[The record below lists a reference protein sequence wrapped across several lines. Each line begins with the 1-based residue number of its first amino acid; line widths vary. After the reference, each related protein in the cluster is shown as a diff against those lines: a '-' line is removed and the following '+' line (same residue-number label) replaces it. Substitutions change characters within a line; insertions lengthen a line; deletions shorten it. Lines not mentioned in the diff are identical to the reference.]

1 MDRFQIGVHFLTLAA
16 AFALAV
22 PIGWDRE
29 KRTRSAGLRTFPLV
43 ALASCGFVQA
53 SESLLAHSPD
63 GMAKVIEGLITGIG
77 FIGGGAILKQG
88 TTVQGTATAAS
99 LWATGAIGVSVG
111 LGSYDVAVTVAVFTF
126 LTLRLLTLVKDEDDL
141 KPGEGGD
148 KSDLPPGL
156 STTDSPHGLGVLSPT
171 LQCTRRG
178 SVFRTIVPD
187 APPNRHVGGELRAKC
202 RRSIRCS
209 LPRLPATYLV
219 SVGRR
224 PLLIAGFS
232 DHRKPN

>member
-1 MDRFQIGVHFLTLAA
+1 LERFQIGVHFLALAA

-29 KRTRSAGLRTFPLV
+29 KRARSAGLRTFPLV

-53 SESLLAHSPD
+53 SESLLVHSPD

-126 LTLRLLTLVKDEDDL
+126 LTLRLLTLVKEEDDESES
-141 KPGEGGD
+141 KS
-148 KSDLPPGL
+148 KSD
-156 STTDSPHGLGVLSPT
+156 
-171 LQCTRRG
+171 TR
-178 SVFRTIVPD
+178 
-187 APPNRHVGGELRAKC
+187 
-202 RRSIRCS
+202 
-209 LPRLPATYLV
+209 
-219 SVGRR
+219 
-224 PLLIAGFS
+224 S
-232 DHRKPN
+232 D